1 MNSITSSVDL
11 GKLWDFREGQGGL
24 LQPMGLQRGGYN
36 LDTEQQ
42 QSRGIWEISDLPFNF
57 VVNLKLHK
65 KIKP

>member
-1 MNSITSSVDL
+1 MNSISNSMDL

-24 LQPMGLQRGGYN
+24 LQSMGLQRGGHN
-36 LDTEQQ
+36 LATEQQ
-42 QSRGIWEISDLPFNF
+42 QSRGIWEIFDLPFNF